1 MEGLHASF
9 SLNRSARAGWT
20 LWTELGKSTH
30 EGMTRTPLPPDCR
43 VIDDKVKHLLIED
56 HHRPLETS
64 TVEEMWNE
72 LLARGKVDRSQYDR
86 AFARGGSPASAQK
99 TQQRPKK
106 NAVRPQ
112 VSPLRHVS
120 RSPSPDASPDPAPQP
135 LITLQPPTNPYP
147 LPVMPLPDTLPAE
160 RLIAPDVPPPLP
172 LPAPLPIADR
182 QRNPKAKFALVLG
195 VIIVATAIIGG
206 RSLTSGATVSA
217 TSFSMPSRTDM
228 HNSIALATTHA
239 KLVVLPAFAN
249 AAVAAS
255 NTTQALAAPALAQ
268 LRSWWAA
275 ATSSQSSIERELE
288 ATKAELAKAQALAA
302 SVNLSLAVLPPEK
315 PNHPAGG
322 GRHRSQTRDSAKGDR
337 GGPSVAAVLFTGI
350 IVGAAGRKLFYELAR
365 PNQIND
371 PTTQGWVHVDY

>member
-1 MEGLHASF
+1 MERAACAWQSRPEPVRQGVCPWWVPCFRSEDAAAAQEKRCSASGLASSTRLAF
-9 SLNRSARAGWT
+9 TVPRCFTRS
-20 LWTELGKSTH
+20 
-30 EGMTRTPLPPDCR
+30 
-43 VIDDKVKHLLIED
+43 
-56 HHRPLETS
+56 
-64 TVEEMWNE
+64 
-72 LLARGKVDRSQYDR
+72 
-86 AFARGGSPASAQK
+86 GSPATHHAAAANQPVPPAS
-99 TQQRPKK
+99 
-106 NAVRPQ
+106 NA
-112 VSPLRHVS
+112 
-120 RSPSPDASPDPAPQP
+120 PAGHA
-135 LITLQPPTNPYP
+135 
-147 LPVMPLPDTLPAE
+147 PAE

-302 SVNLSLAVLPPEK
+302 SLNLSLAVLPPEK

-365 PNQIND
+365 PNPIND